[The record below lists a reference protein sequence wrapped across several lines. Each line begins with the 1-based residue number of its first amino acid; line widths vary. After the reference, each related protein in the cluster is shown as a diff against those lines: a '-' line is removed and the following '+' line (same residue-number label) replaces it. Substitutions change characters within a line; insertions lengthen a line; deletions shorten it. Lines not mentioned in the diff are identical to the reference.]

1 MYSVNFSI
9 SLLLFWLKGKVE
21 VDSRFV
27 KINIPNTILG
37 VVPLGSDQQNIPLKN
52 ISSATISSRF
62 YFLRIII
69 GVIIMLL
76 GLGSMGDSFLLG
88 LIFLIIGFAIAGGG
102 IQTTLEIQRAGN
114 PYQINV
120 PFYEKSK
127 VQELNDAIHSALVA
141 DTDKTDLNLFFDR
154 KEVQ

>member
-9 SLLLFWLKGKVE
+9 SLLLFWLKRKVE

-88 LIFLIIGFAIAGGG
+88 LIFLIIGFAIAGG
-102 IQTTLEIQRAGN
+102 
-114 PYQINV
+114 
-120 PFYEKSK
+120 
-127 VQELNDAIHSALVA
+127 
-141 DTDKTDLNLFFDR
+141 
-154 KEVQ
+154 